1 MIVKLAIHPDQIRFW
16 AESAL
21 SAFTTLDQETAIEI
35 ASADLRAILAYL
47 DRTDVTTVLGV
58 VPVERN
64 IGSEVSVSDRGPRD
78 KPGLKMVPTE
88 RPPMP
93 ARRL

>member
-21 SAFTTLDQETAIEI
+21 SAFTTLDPETAIEI
-35 ASADLRAILAYL
+35 ASADLRAIMAYL

-58 VPVERN
+58 VPVEPHV
-64 IGSEVSVSDRGPRD
+64 GSESGVCDREARD
-78 KPGLKMVPTE
+78 KPDLKVVPTE
-88 RPPMP
+88 FG
-93 ARRL
+93 A